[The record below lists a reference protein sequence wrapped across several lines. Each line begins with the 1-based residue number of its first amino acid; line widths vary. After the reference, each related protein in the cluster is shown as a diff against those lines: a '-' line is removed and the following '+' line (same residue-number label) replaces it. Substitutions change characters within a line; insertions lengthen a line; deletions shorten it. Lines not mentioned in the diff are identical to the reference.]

1 MINMGGGMLQ
11 RLTMQIWNDCD
22 NAATV
27 CNTGA
32 EINMQVRNAVFLF
45 SFWTKSAFALIVRPV
60 SVRVFYMLGKIF
72 VFILSALNYNQEL

>member
-1 MINMGGGMLQ
+1 MIKMGGGMLR

-45 SFWTKSAFALIVRPV
+45 SFWTKSAFALIVR
-60 SVRVFYMLGKIF
+60 VFYMLGKIF